1 MNLHTIG
8 PMQRWQKKYK
18 LTVKC
23 DSNLLKGMFR
33 KRLRPWQS
41 TKFGNLTYY
50 PPNNVNK
57 TNKSSCYPYPDNP
70 KMQKNILSFDGNA
83 GLEFER
89 QVFNTRVNS
98 CFKYLGLRYIMRF
111 MIWVD
116 EKVPAVL
123 YFYKYATDLMI

>member
-23 DSNLLKGMFR
+23 DSNLLKGRFR
-33 KRLRPWQS
+33 KRLGPWQS
-41 TKFGNLTYY
+41 KFGNWTYY
-50 PPNNVNK
+50 LSTNVNK
-57 TNKSSCYPYPDNP
+57 KNKSSCYPYPDNP

-89 QVFNTRVNS
+89 RVFNTRVTS
-98 CFKYLGLRYIMRF
+98 CFKYLGLR
-111 MIWVD
+111 
-116 EKVPAVL
+116 
-123 YFYKYATDLMI
+123 